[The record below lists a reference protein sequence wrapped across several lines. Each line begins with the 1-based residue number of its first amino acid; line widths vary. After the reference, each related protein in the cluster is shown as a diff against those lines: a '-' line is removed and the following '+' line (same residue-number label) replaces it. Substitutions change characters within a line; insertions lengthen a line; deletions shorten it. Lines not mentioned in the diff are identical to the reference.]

1 MIYKFLK
8 LDNYYVTALH
18 FPFLFPLNGGW
29 VGCNG
34 RKTGPATHQTVI
46 FRAHVCVSYALPFHE
61 NDDEQCIAQ
70 PIFCLRHIRAE
81 NGVFLWIF
89 YGFIGLLFSLV
100 MITYYFVFSCTQFV
114 EEISE
119 IKRFIWCFPNR
130 RTRDQPPHPLFYLS
144 LRSTNPAGLF

>member
-81 NGVFLWIF
+81 IGPRNSYERKNGVFPMDFLWF
-89 YGFIGLLFSLV
+89 YWIVVFFGNDYILFCVL
-100 MITYYFVFSCTQFV
+100 M
-114 EEISE
+114 
-119 IKRFIWCFPNR
+119 
-130 RTRDQPPHPLFYLS
+130 
-144 LRSTNPAGLF
+144 